1 MPQRPL
7 MILIWKIFG
16 HKKVIRLILKSSNFK
31 LNNFKLPTTNLL
43 HLIKENF
50 RDSDGQEISQNQYK
64 INVNIQNQKFK
75 VFNNIS

>member
-16 HKKVIRLILKSSNFK
+16 HKKVIRLILKSSFWY
-31 LNNFKLPTTNLL
+31 NFKLPTTNLL
-43 HLIKENF
+43 TLIKENF

-75 VFNNIS
+75 VFNNSS